1 VIVTVDD
8 QLTHGEDGEGSVAP
22 ATEGGAPENLGGAP
36 AGAAEGGA
44 PGPGSSPATIGGA
57 PSSEGGED
65 GAGLLFPLP
74 GGGNLEDAEDLEDS
88 VDPEDYEEEVSEDLG
103 SNGPSD
109 PNIIQGGSSCQV
121 LVSDFELCKWGP
133 SCATIL
139 REQFSHCDYG
149 CATCTLHGSH
159 GEESVDVVEVDQV
172 VQVGQEA
179 GGAVPPPISAITADP
194 DDGDF
199 VGQVD
204 GNTVWQLLASVQRED
219 FIRPPSFSR
228 PPTSP
233 VLAEEEDEDD
243 GPWTWETDG
252 PGCIAVGGKAAGS
265 QCRFPFTYEGVV
277 YKGCAYHPGGS
288 FAPVPPGSLGW
299 CSTKRDIN
307 GIHVNGPSG
316 NPWKYVGFCDNSCPS
331 A

>member
-1 VIVTVDD
+1 VVDPPVIVAVDEEFALPD
-8 QLTHGEDGEGSVAP
+8 DGEGSEGSPLAP
-22 ATEGGAPENLGGAP
+22 AV
-36 AGAAEGGA
+36 
-44 PGPGSSPATIGGA
+44 GGA
-57 PSSEGGED
+57 PSLEGED

-74 GGGNLEDAEDLEDS
+74 GGGNLEDAEDLENS
-88 VDPEDYEEEVSEDLG
+88 VDPEDYEEEISEVADL

-109 PNIIQGGSSCQV
+109 PDIIQSGSSCQV

-139 REQFSHCDYG
+139 REQFSHCDYD
-149 CATCTLHGSH
+149 CATCTLHGSI
-159 GEESVDVVEVDQV
+159 GEGANEEFVELIEVDQA
-172 VQVGQEA
+172 GQIGQQTA
-179 GGAVPPPISAITADP
+179 GAPPAISAITADP
-194 DDGDF
+194 EDGNF

-204 GNTVWQLLASVQRED
+204 GNTVWQLLASAQNSED

-233 VLAEEEDEDD
+233 VLAEEGDGDD
-243 GPWTWETDG
+243 AGPWTWTTDG
-252 PGCIAVGGKAAGS
+252 PACIAVGGDAKGS

-277 YKGCAYHPGGS
+277 YQGCAYKPGGS
-288 FAPVPPGSLGW
+288 SAPVPPGSLGW

-316 NPWKYVGFCDNSCPS
+316 SPWKYVGFCDNSCPS